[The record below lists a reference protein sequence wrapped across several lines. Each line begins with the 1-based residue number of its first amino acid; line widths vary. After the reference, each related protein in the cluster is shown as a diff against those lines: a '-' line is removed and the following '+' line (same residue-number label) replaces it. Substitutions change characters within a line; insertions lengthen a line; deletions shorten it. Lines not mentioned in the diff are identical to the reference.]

1 MRSLQIT
8 LAWVAALLMAVACG
22 KGAPAEPAGALAV
35 PEGVKLHGTA
45 AETSLTFQWNAVEG
59 ATGYD
64 WKLSTEG
71 EADLAGNV
79 ASRNVTVSGLV
90 PGTGY
95 QFSVRAVAG
104 TQASAWS
111 TPVTAKTAGVRPT
124 PGVNCVDA
132 PLVIEVGA
140 SASLGTSGKILVYK
154 DGVKDAVDVIDLADM
169 AKVQVLEDGTLVPA
183 QKLETVTAS
192 HSFMNELYSG
202 SSKRVVHYTPLRL
215 KGGKLYVS
223 LHNNVLGFGGS
234 YYLTM
239 DESVAG
245 KAIGKGEFTFTT
257 KAAPSGTTLSVNPDG
272 SGDFCTVQG
281 ALTYAATL
289 GKDTPVT
296 IEVGEGTYPELL
308 FLQGKNNVTL
318 QGVSREKSVIAYPN
332 SENYVTGSDNRCL
345 FLAKSCTG
353 LTLEKLTVENTYY
366 ASDHKGQAEAV
377 YFNAADNGRLTI
389 EDCALISWQDTFL
402 CKGEVYVH
410 KSLIAGHCDYIW
422 GYPKACLFEDC
433 EIRSRATGYIV
444 QARVQNA
451 ANKGFV
457 FLNCRLTA
465 ESGVADG
472 KMYLARS
479 AGQADCYDNV
489 TYVNCAMSPVIASVG
504 WLGNPVPNPSTPT
517 ATAGWKEYGTTG
529 VSTSSRNAYGKVL
542 TAAEAEGF
550 SSRQAVLGW

>member
-8 LAWVAALLMAVACG
+8 LAGVAALLMAVACG
-22 KGAPAEPAGALAV
+22 KGAPAEPAGELAV

-111 TPVTAKTAGVRPT
+111 TPVTATTAGTRPV

-154 DGVKDAVDVIDLADM
+154 EGVKDAVDVIDLADI
-169 AKVQVLEDGTLVPA
+169 ARVQVLEDGTMVPA
-183 QKLETVTAS
+183 QKMETVTAS

-202 SSKRVVHYTPLRL
+202 SYKRVVHYTPLRL
-215 KGGKLYVS
+215 KGGKLYVT
-223 LHNNVLGFGGS
+223 LHNHVLDFGGS

-239 DESVAG
+239 EESVAG
-245 KAIGKGEFTFTT
+245 KAIGKDEFTFTT
-257 KAAPSGTTLSVNPDG
+257 KAAPTGTTLSVNPDG

-296 IEVGEGTYPELL
+296 IEAGEGTYSELL
-308 FLQGKNNVTL
+308 FLQGKNNVTIK
-318 QGVSREKSVIAYPN
+318 GVSREKSVIAYPN

-345 FLAKSCTG
+345 FLAKGCSG

-410 KSLIAGHCDYIW
+410 GSLIAGHCDYIW

-433 EIRSRATGYIV
+433 EIRSRAAGYIV

-465 ESGVADG
+465 ESDVADG

-489 TYVNCAMSPVIASVG
+489 TYVNCAMSPVIAPVG
-504 WLGNPVPNPSTPT
+504 WLGNPIPNPSTPT

-529 VSTSSRNAYGKVL
+529 ASTASRNSYGKTL
-542 TAAEAEGF
+542 TAAEAEGY

>member
-8 LAWVAALLMAVACG
+8 LAGVTALLMAVACG
-22 KGAPAEPAGALAV
+22 KGAPAEPAGELAV

-95 QFSVRAVAG
+95 QFSVRAMAG

-111 TPVTAKTAGVRPT
+111 TPVTAKTAGIKPT

-154 DGVKDAVDVIDLADM
+154 EGVKDAVDVIDVADM
-169 AKVQVLEDGTLVPA
+169 AKVQVLEDGTCVPA

-257 KAAPSGTTLSVNPDG
+257 KAAPTGTTLSVNPDG

-308 FLQGKNNVTL
+308 FLQGKNNVTIK
-318 QGVSREKSVIAYPN
+318 GVSREKSVIAYPN
-332 SENYVTGSDNRCL
+332 SEDYMGGSDNRCL
-345 FLAKSCTG
+345 FLAKGCSG
-353 LTLEKLTVENTYY
+353 LALEKLTVENTFYNT
-366 ASDHKGQAEAV
+366 AHKGQAEAI
-377 YFNAADNGRLTI
+377 YFNAADSGRLTI

-410 KSLIAGHCDYIW
+410 GSLIAGHCDYIW

-433 EIRSRATGYIV
+433 EIRSRAAGYIV

-489 TYVNCAMSPVIASVG
+489 TYVNCTMSPVIAPVG

-529 VSTSSRNAYGKVL
+529 VSTTSRNAYGKTL
-542 TAAEAEGF
+542 TAAEAEPF